1 MDTSTARA
9 GHVPLSRAL
18 QGVTGCAF
26 CVDWTVFLADW
37 PCSIATRVRYA
48 YGFASSKEFHV
59 HAAFPLAPC
68 AQVRAQL
75 GPCCVLACEACFRRL
90 RFRHRDDLRQRACR
104 LRPTHPDS
112 AAPPTDP
119 YNPAATQLLD
129 DTQWQLT
136 SWTNADGKARP
147 VPAAGTDGEPITLNL
162 STANGQRKAN
172 GFAGCNHFTG
182 TYDLNGGK
190 LSFGPLASTRMACA
204 AGPGSALETPF
215 LQGLADIEKTG
226 VQMRPPQQLQI
237 TLKNGDVMTFT
248 QSAKP

>member
-1 MDTSTARA
+1 MFMRPSPLHPAR
-9 GHVPLSRAL
+9 
-18 QGVTGCAF
+18 
-26 CVDWTVFLADW
+26 
-37 PCSIATRVRYA
+37 
-48 YGFASSKEFHV
+48 SSARSWV
-59 HAAFPLAPC
+59 HAAFSRAKPAFGASVSVIAMTC
-68 AQVRAQL
+68 AS
-75 GPCCVLACEACFRRL
+75 VLAGCAL
-90 RFRHRDDLRQRACR
+90 
-104 LRPTHPDS
+104 PTHPDS

-136 SWTNADGKARP
+136 SWINADGKARP
-147 VPAAGTDGEPITLNL
+147 VPTAGTDGEPITLNL

-172 GFAGCNHFTG
+172 GFAGCNRFMG

-190 LSFGPLASTRMACA
+190 LSFGPLAGTRMACA
-204 AGPGSALETPF
+204 SGPGSALETPF
-215 LQGLADIEKTG
+215 LDGLASIEKTG

>member
-1 MDTSTARA
+1 MFMRPSPLHPAR
-9 GHVPLSRAL
+9 
-18 QGVTGCAF
+18 
-26 CVDWTVFLADW
+26 
-37 PCSIATRVRYA
+37 
-48 YGFASSKEFHV
+48 SSARSWV
-59 HAAFPLAPC
+59 HAAFSRAKPAFGASVSVIAMTC
-68 AQVRAQL
+68 AS
-75 GPCCVLACEACFRRL
+75 VLAGCAL
-90 RFRHRDDLRQRACR
+90 
-104 LRPTHPDS
+104 PTHPDS

-136 SWTNADGKARP
+136 SWINADGKARP
-147 VPAAGTDGEPITLNL
+147 VPAGGKDGEPITLNL

-172 GFAGCNHFTG
+172 GFAGCNRFMG

-190 LSFGPLASTRMACA
+190 LSFGPLAGTRMACA
-204 AGPGSALETPF
+204 SGPGSALETPF
-215 LQGLADIEKTG
+215 LDGLASIEKTG